1 MTGWSNPW
9 SESGLRFGKLSFPNE
24 ETPPHQTLQGQVP
37 CARPEQK
44 LDWQNKHIYAFAA
57 KSNFEAAWFF
67 EKLVD
72 HSLAS
77 EGGHDRTYA
86 VFIEL
91 GRLRM
96 VAQQGFGDRR
106 VDTDL
111 ALGFVYTRYIQP
123 MTKRYGIQSDNREG
137 YDLHAPK
144 KKFIHVP
151 NLDQVMHVK
160 GRVSPTHG

>member
-1 MTGWSNPW
+1 MKK
-9 SESGLRFGKLSFPNE
+9 RVRIKRCKAKFPV
-24 ETPPHQTLQGQVP
+24 LD
-37 CARPEQK
+37 RSKK
-44 LDWQNKHIYAFAA
+44 LDWQSKHIYAFAA

-72 HSLAS
+72 HTLAS
-77 EGGHDRTYA
+77 EGGQDRTD
-86 VFIEL
+86 VVIIEL

-96 VAQQGFGDRR
+96 VAQQGIGDRR

-123 MTKRYGIQSDNREG
+123 MTKRYGIQSDNPEG

-144 KKFIHVP
+144 KKLIHVP

-160 GRVSPTHG
+160 GR

>member
-1 MTGWSNPW
+1 MRKR
-9 SESGLRFGKLSFPNE
+9 LRIKRCKAKFPALDPS
-24 ETPPHQTLQGQVP
+24 T
-37 CARPEQK
+37 K
-44 LDWQNKHIYAFAA
+44 LDWQSKHIYAFAA

-72 HSLAS
+72 HSLSS
-77 EGGHDRTYA
+77 EGSQDRTYA
-86 VFIEL
+86 VLIEL

-123 MTKRYGIQSDNREG
+123 MTKRYGIQSNNLEG
-137 YDLHAPK
+137 YDLHVPK
-144 KKFIHVP
+144 KKLIHVP
-151 NLDQVMHVK
+151 NFDQVMHVK
-160 GRVSPTHG
+160 GR